1 MKKYLTITLAALII
15 TAVPQV
21 AKAQTKAAA
30 VAVAHIDLESI
41 LQIFPAYKSA
51 MDTAQSYYAQLE
63 KEMYSMQVELQRKAT
78 EFDSLSKTMSPFIK
92 QLKQKDLYDLQ
103 QRIQEFQASAQEDFT
118 NKRTAL
124 LQPVYKTIQKAVKAV
139 ALEKGYKYVLD
150 SSQSSLVV
158 LYAADSDD
166 LFLAVK
172 AKLGI
177 K

>member
-1 MKKYLTITLAALII
+1 MKKYLTITLAALLI

-30 VAVAHIDLESI
+30 VAVAHIDLDSI

-92 QLKQKDLYDLQ
+92 QLKQKICTIFSNEYRNSRLAHRKILRISELLYCS
-103 QRIQEFQASAQEDFT
+103 RFT
-118 NKRTAL
+118 K
-124 LQPVYKTIQKAVKAV
+124 
-139 ALEKGYKYVLD
+139 
-150 SSQSSLVV
+150 
-158 LYAADSDD
+158 
-166 LFLAVK
+166 LFRRP
-172 AKLGI
+172 
-177 K
+177 